1 MYDLRRLRSLCA
13 IADHGSLTAAA
24 DALTFTQPAVSQHL
38 AALEAEVGA
47 PLVTR
52 SRGGAEL
59 TDAGRLLVEHAR
71 AALDRLALAEVQV
84 SDLVAHEQRRV
95 RLAGHSS
102 SLTRLVPLA
111 VAELRRR
118 LPDAEV
124 TIREAGPPGALE
136 ALRNGDV
143 DVAVLFRR
151 EGSEASPDVEEHL
164 LLEEAMY
171 AVVPRAHPLAGG
183 SEIEL
188 AGLRDDPWIQGPS
201 STSPGLIRELCRAAG
216 FEPRIAFESDDPLAT
231 RGIVAAGLAVSLIP
245 SLTKDDTARDRNV
258 RVLPLRDPPR
268 RRVVAATMA
277 GGRTTQATH
286 EMVAALA
293 RAGARI
299 GRASG

>member
-47 PLVTR
+47 PLVVR

-59 TDAGRLLVEHAR
+59 TGAGRLLVEHAR

-84 SDLVAHEQRRV
+84 SDLVAQEQRRV

-111 VAELRRR
+111 VADLRRT
-118 LPDAEV
+118 LPSAEV
-124 TIREAGPPGALE
+124 TIREAGPPGAVA

-143 DVAVLFRR
+143 DLAVLFRR
-151 EGSEASPDVEEHL
+151 EGSDASADVEERL

-183 SEIEL
+183 DEIDL
-188 AGLRDDPWIQGPS
+188 FGLRDDAWVQGPS

-216 FEPRIAFESDDPLAT
+216 FEPQIAFESDDPLAT

-245 SLTKDDTARDRNV
+245 SLTKDDTARDRQV
-258 RVLPLRDPPR
+258 RVLPLRDPSR

-277 GGRTTQATH
+277 GGRTTQATA
-286 EMVAALA
+286 EMVAALV

-299 GRASG
+299 GRSSH